1 MVEELSE
8 LNIWIYIT
16 IQTDSLIKPN
26 WLQTSGALW
35 WDKHFYDLE
44 IDLETMLKSNV
55 ANDSDSDKG
64 RSHLKINTS
73 SFFSQIQKQQTQYK

>member
-44 IDLETMLKSNV
+44 IDIETMLKSNV
-55 ANDSDSDKG
+55 ANDSDKG

-73 SFFSQIQKQQTQYK
+73 SFFFQIQKQQTQYK